1 MRPQDHPRLD
11 PQDSRIHLR
20 GRAVG
25 PLAAMVAYFGGLAVL
40 DGTHGP
46 LWIAPLL
53 VVAAASLVGL
63 AFLPRTP
70 LARIRWSRRYEW
82 SVFVAL
88 ITLAAWFAL
97 PSLISPAVRSDQG
110 PSIQCAARSLLKATD
125 PWRESE
131 VRCISSLSLHT
142 ADLTPLRTGPFAH
155 QAYPSK
161 TQILHAERT
170 DLAANSPAGF
180 PLYGYPPLAAV
191 WALPVAHASLRV
203 TDWYI
208 IGLLL
213 LLLGVAWR
221 RHLPMGLIPLAIQVL
236 ALSIFLSGFN
246 GDPEILG
253 YAALISAYLWLD
265 RPRASAIWFS
275 IAVLTNPL
283 CWVALPGWVT
293 IVLRQPD
300 RSLRLAWL
308 AATATALFLP
318 WLAWDHNLLLELW
331 RFVTL
336 PEFPL
341 GFSVAALIGYPYPPA
356 QLFFVSFATV
366 ILAFVTM
373 GWRCRSLRWLAAAVV
388 WIAFAVSW
396 RGNGYYFLP
405 LFWLSPAILVGWEA
419 LSKPRVLGPGS
430 GPEVLAPANALGQ

>member
-1 MRPQDHPRLD
+1 MRPSDHPSFD
-11 PQDSRIHLR
+11 PQGSRTHLR
-20 GRAVG
+20 ERAIG
-25 PLAAMVAYFGGLAVL
+25 PLAAMVAYYGGLAVL
-40 DGTHGP
+40 DTTHGP

-63 AFLPRTP
+63 AFLPHTP
-70 LARIRWSRRYEW
+70 LAHIRWSRRYEW
-82 SVFVAL
+82 TVFVAL

-97 PSLISPAVRSDQG
+97 PSVVSPAVRSDQG
-110 PSIQCAARSLLKATD
+110 PSIECAARSLLNGTD

-131 VRCISSLSLHT
+131 VRCIASLSLHT

-161 TQILHAERT
+161 TQILRVERR
-170 DLAANSPAGF
+170 DLAANSSAGF

-191 WALPVAHASLRV
+191 WVLPVAHASLKI

-208 IGLLL
+208 TGLLL
-213 LLLGVAWR
+213 LILGAGWR
-221 RHLPMGLIPLAIQVL
+221 RHLSRALIPLAVQLL
-236 ALSIFLSGFN
+236 ALSIFVSGFN

-275 IAVLTNPL
+275 IAVLSNPL
-283 CWVALPGWVT
+283 CWIALPGWLS
-293 IVLRQPD
+293 IVVRQPD
-300 RSLRLAWL
+300 RGHRLAWL
-308 AATATALFLP
+308 VASGVALFLP
-318 WLAWDHNLLLELW
+318 WLAWDHLLFAQLW

-341 GFSVAALIGYPYPPA
+341 GLSLAALTVYPYPPA
-356 QLFFVSFATV
+356 QLFLALFGAVLLVFVAV
-366 ILAFVTM
+366 
-373 GWRCRSLRWLAAAVV
+373 GWRHPSLQWLAAAIV
-388 WIAFAVSW
+388 WTAFVVSW

-405 LFWLSPAILVGWEA
+405 LFWLSPAILVGWET
-419 LSKPRVLGPGS
+419 LSKSLVSIPAPGTDV
-430 GPEVLAPANALGQ
+430 PAPASAWGP

>member
-1 MRPQDHPRLD
+1 M
-11 PQDSRIHLR
+11 
-20 GRAVG
+20 
-25 PLAAMVAYFGGLAVL
+25 AMAAYFGGLAVL
-40 DGTHGP
+40 DSTHGP
-46 LWIAPLL
+46 LWIAPVL
-53 VVAAASLVGL
+53 VVTAASLVGL
-63 AFLPRTP
+63 AFLPQTP
-70 LARIRWSRRYEW
+70 LARIRWSRRFEW

-110 PSIQCAARSLLKATD
+110 PSIQCAARSLLKGTD

-131 VRCISSLSLHT
+131 VRCMASLSLHT

-155 QAYPSK
+155 GAYPSK
-161 TQILHAERT
+161 AQILRAEST
-170 DLAANSPAGF
+170 DLAANSSAGF

-191 WALPVAHASLRV
+191 WVLPVAHASLKI

-208 IGLLL
+208 SGLLL
-213 LLLGVAWR
+213 LLLGVGWR
-221 RHLPMGLIPLAIQVL
+221 RHLPRGLMPSAIQLL
-236 ALSIFLSGFN
+236 ALSIFISGFN
-246 GDPEILG
+246 GDPETLG

-265 RPRASAIWFS
+265 RPRASAIWFGV
-275 IAVLTNPL
+275 AVLTNPL

-293 IVLRQPD
+293 IVIRQPD
-300 RSLRLAWL
+300 WRLRIAWL
-308 AATATALFLP
+308 AATTTALFLP
-318 WLAWDHNLLLELW
+318 WLAWDHALLVELW

-356 QLFFVSFATV
+356 QLFLAAFAAVTLAFAT
-366 ILAFVTM
+366 L

-388 WIAFAVSW
+388 WLAFLVSW

-405 LFWLSPAILVGWEA
+405 LFWLSPAILVGWES
-419 LSKPRVLGPGS
+419 LSKPYARGLAS
-430 GPEVLAPANALGQ
+430 GPRVFAPANALGQ